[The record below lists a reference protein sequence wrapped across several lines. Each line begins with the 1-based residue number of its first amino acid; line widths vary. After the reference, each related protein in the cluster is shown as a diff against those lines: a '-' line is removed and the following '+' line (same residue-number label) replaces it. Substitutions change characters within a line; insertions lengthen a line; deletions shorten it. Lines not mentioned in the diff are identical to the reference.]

1 MSAINV
7 EKESSDVIGESSPA
21 AAKDEEYELTAVEIS
36 IPGEEAKSPNSQH
49 KNETIPPNSQSKN
62 DTIPVSSSGRLESN
76 FSNSYPEPTHTS
88 PNPTHSIPNPYHV
101 TEEKTLECGL
111 LSLRPQFIQPLANV
125 KVFVF
130 VLSMLI
136 LVQQALASGYLNSV
150 ITTIEKRYEI
160 PSYVTGLICSMY
172 EIGNVTTVLFVSYL
186 GSSRCFFFFDKLKTI
201 LFLINR
207 KILIFFYV

>member
-186 GSSRCFFFFDKLKTI
+186 GSSRCFFF
-201 LFLINR
+201 
-207 KILIFFYV
+207 

>member
-88 PNPTHSIPNPYHV
+88 PNPTHSIPNPYHEPTHSIPNPYHV

-186 GSSRCFFFFDKLKTI
+186 GSSRCFFFV
-201 LFLINR
+201 IN
-207 KILIFFYV
+207 